1 MLGTLERGCLL
12 QWGMQV
18 KDKLFSN
25 YEVDA
30 TVDSHMKLEAGQSF
44 RP

>member
-18 KDKLFSN
+18 EDKLFSN

-30 TVDSHMKLEAGQSF
+30 TVASHMKLEAGQSF